1 MKSTLEN
8 MITSLKSNKIFL
20 LLKRISLFNLKHY
33 YKFHIRLLYIVSEN
47 PILYF
52 IYIFLVAYTFFG
64 CNGTVECTASHH
76 ISFFLV
82 GYLMSHSA
90 EIYLL
95 YRFERTRNFLYTLVG
110 KEFLLKYLGDHTF
123 SKQLVKY
130 WAVLW
135 GFTFLEI
142 ITMDF
147 GLTELKH
154 NQNILDKV
162 FEEAYGSDQK
172 QWDDE
177 IRAEY
182 QRQHFA
188 LLNPKYNYGAVTKIT
203 HKANFESLYKK
214 FIELIK

>member
-1 MKSTLEN
+1 
-8 MITSLKSNKIFL
+8 MITSLKSNKTFL
-20 LLKRISLFNLKHY
+20 LFRKINLFLFKNY
-33 YKFHIRLLYIVSEN
+33 IKFNVRLLYIVSEK

-95 YRFERTRNFLYTLVG
+95 YRFERTRNFLYSLVG

-135 GFTFLEI
+135 GLTLIKI
-142 ITMDF
+142 ITIDY

-154 NQNILDKV
+154 NEKIIDGI
-162 FEEAYGSDQK
+162 FEEAYGDRS
-172 QWDDE
+172 QWNDE
-177 IRAEY
+177 TKAKY
-182 QRQHFA
+182 LRQCA
-188 LLNPKYNYGAVTKIT
+188 TLSNPEYNYGVITKIT
-203 HKANFESLYKK
+203 HKANFESLYNK